1 MAVEMEKKSNAE
13 NPEQNVEEAEAESKK
28 SIQVNVMP
36 DKDTEKKYFFTKFG
50 IHTVCI
56 ILALLSI
63 LPFWIMIVNSTRST
77 VQIQEHALS
86 LIPSTY
92 MIQNF
97 KILTGKSFN
106 PAVGLMNS
114 LIISVGS
121 TVLTVYFSSLTA
133 YAMVAYDWK
142 LKNAFFKFIVG
153 VMMIPA
159 QVTMIGFYQMVY
171 KIGMTNHL
179 SMLIL
184 PAIAAPATVFFMRQY
199 LYPTLSME
207 IVQAARIDGAG
218 EFRIFNTIVLPMMK
232 PAIATQAIFC
242 FVNSWNNL
250 FTPLVLLTDSKKYTM
265 PIMVSLLRGDIYKTE
280 YGSVYMG
287 LTLTVLP
294 LIIIYLILSKHII
307 AGVALGGVKS

>member
-1 MAVEMEKKSNAE
+1 MKPAKSHN
-13 NPEQNVEEAEAESKK
+13 
-28 SIQVNVMP
+28 
-36 DKDTEKKYFFTKFG
+36 G
-50 IHTVCI
+50 ILIVIHVVCI
-56 ILALLSI
+56 ILSILSI
-63 LPFWIMIVNSTRST
+63 IPFWIMIVNATRST
-77 VQIQEHALS
+77 NQIQQHALS
-86 LIPSTY
+86 MIPSHY
-92 MIQNF
+92 MLNNF
-97 KILTGKSFN
+97 KILTSKSFN
-106 PAVGLMNS
+106 PIVGLANS
-114 LIISVGS
+114 LIISIGS
-121 TVLTVYFSSLTA
+121 TLLNVYFSSLTA
-133 YAMVAYDWK
+133 YALVAYEWK
-142 LKNAFFKFIVG
+142 LRNAFFSFVVG

-218 EFRIFNTIVLPMMK
+218 EFRIFNGIVIPIMK
-232 PAIATQAIFC
+232 PAIATQAIFS

-250 FTPLVLLTDSKKYTM
+250 FTPLVLLTNKDKFTM
-265 PIMVSLLRGDIYKTE
+265 PIMVSLLRGDIYRTE
-280 YGSVYMG
+280 FGSVYMG

-294 LIIIYLILSKHII
+294 LIIMYLILSKYII